1 MIMNQFMFFISMFYN
16 LDRMWMLFHQQTCNL
31 NYSNILPIIKSV
43 PSIIAIVNQAHAT
56 GAVVTAVN
64 NKVNNNP
71 VNIKDYENVQNTISC
86 VQYFNYYYYILWFH
100 FFLPPFFGSA
110 TTAFAFSLLSLVP
123 VTSSKKD

>member
-1 MIMNQFMFFISMFYN
+1 
-16 LDRMWMLFHQQTCNL
+16 MLFHQQTCNL

-64 NKVNNNP
+64 NKVNNTP

-86 VQYFNYYYYILWFH
+86 VQYFNYYYYIL
-100 FFLPPFFGSA
+100 
-110 TTAFAFSLLSLVP
+110 
-123 VTSSKKD
+123 